1 MNAPFR
7 VLHVDN
13 DAGIRTIFELAL
25 HLDPSIDLVSA
36 SSGDEALD
44 HLDHDDWMPHIALLD
59 AVMPSMS
66 GLELLNELH
75 ARHQT
80 AHLPVLFVTAT
91 TRSAEVQHYL
101 DAGAIGVIS
110 KPFEAVGLAKRVRAH
125 FEGWKRRHAL

>member
-13 DAGIRTIFELAL
+13 DA
-25 HLDPSIDLVSA
+25 
-36 SSGDEALD
+36 
-44 HLDHDDWMPHIALLD
+44 HIALLD

-75 ARHQT
+75 ARDQM
-80 AHLPVLFVTAT
+80 AHLPVLFVTASS
-91 TRSAEVQHYL
+91 RSTEIQHYL

-110 KPFEAVGLAKRVRAH
+110 KPFEAVGLAKRVRTH
-125 FEGWKRRHAL
+125 FERWKRHHAL